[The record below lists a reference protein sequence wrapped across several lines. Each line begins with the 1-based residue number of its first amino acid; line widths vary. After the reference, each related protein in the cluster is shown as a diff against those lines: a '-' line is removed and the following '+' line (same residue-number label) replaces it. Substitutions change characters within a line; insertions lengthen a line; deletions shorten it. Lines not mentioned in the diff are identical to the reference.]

1 MEPFKRFEG
10 EIGFEERRWVR
21 LSDLKAY
28 DRWLE
33 RLYSKLPKTV
43 TVRERFEIPSLQSI
57 IAGNRTIIRNLRQV
71 AEALNRKPEHLL
83 RFLSKELATAGG
95 FEGEMA
101 VFQGRFSHET
111 LGKALDAYVRDCVI
125 CPVCGSPDTRII
137 REERLRFLLCEACG
151 AKSPVR
157 C

>member
-10 EIGFEERRWVR
+10 EIGFKERRGAR

-43 TVRERFEIPSLQSI
+43 TVRERFEIPTLQSI

-111 LGKALDAYVRDCVI
+111 LGKALNVYVRDCVI
-125 CPVCGSPDTRII
+125 CPVCGSPDTRVT
-137 REERLRFLLCEACG
+137 REERLRFLLCDACG